1 MFGFKKKVAPVAE
14 QDDIKSRRERWISF
28 IEESCKKHLSDI
40 SNFKHPDW
48 EKAETAE
55 DFRTLVTMYTA
66 ACAAY
71 EQHADQMFSQWIKF
85 AKGVDIDAEKTTE
98 FYFMV
103 NRRFSHL
110 AQVRCFLDYQLKL
123 TLVPAD
129 IRLKTLPQLAKL
141 LAHLIHRLNCW
152 VVDTYILSNSNYM
165 SGAVPL
171 PAGPRFR
178 PYLSGVGG

>member
-141 LAHLIHRLNCW
+141 LAHETSDAFFPRQPLQINQAMM
-152 VVDTYILSNSNYM
+152 NY
-165 SGAVPL
+165 
-171 PAGPRFR
+171 
-178 PYLSGVGG
+178 